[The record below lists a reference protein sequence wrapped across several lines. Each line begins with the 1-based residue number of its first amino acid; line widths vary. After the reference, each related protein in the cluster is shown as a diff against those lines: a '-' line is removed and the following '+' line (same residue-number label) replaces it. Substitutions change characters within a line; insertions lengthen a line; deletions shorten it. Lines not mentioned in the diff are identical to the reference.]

1 MITWKN
7 LALAG
12 CLGLMATNTLSYDI
26 VDRAKLIDDR
36 FKTQEM
42 LSPYGHNF
50 YLNINGA
57 VTTDAMDLK
66 DDADKIGDIDSG
78 SVTADLAEANRILEK
93 YYDKEQVLRA
103 KVDFGI
109 PIFSFKAFDIDF
121 EPNFRFGAGV
131 LAVLTPQ
138 KEESSISTIIDNLDE
153 VPANIRSALKSCLN
167 TLNASNDGDDL
178 LEVCIG
184 VGGFTRAQSD
194 QIKDTYNVDK
204 IPYESSIATTTTT
217 TPSVDIYAKVE
228 AKAGLW
234 FDYTK
239 GKHFFGTF
247 GLYGLGRLDIKKRAD
262 GVILL
267 GGGGNI
273 DTANNTLINAAVDYR
288 FGYRNSNY
296 SAFAAV
302 EELKLAEISSEDEGT
317 PTYGNSALIRL
328 HGQADYKLS
337 FFKLS
342 PFAGTHTR
350 SGYGLGDGFYLGADW
365 GMHAWEERLA
375 LTFRTQVDKEHFTL
389 GAAAKLWLLQL
400 DLQGKFALTDKVD
413 DIEVSNYYSANFRL
427 FF

>member
-1 MITWKN
+1 MISWKKTV
-7 LALAG
+7 LAG
-12 CLGLMATNTLSYDI
+12 CLGVLATSAMAYDI

-57 VTTDAMDLK
+57 VTADALDLK
-66 DDADKIGDIDSG
+66 DDADKIGDINSG
-78 SVTADLAEANRILEK
+78 DVGDDLDEANRILQK

-109 PIFSFKAFDIDF
+109 PIFSFNAFGVDF

-138 KEESSISTIIDNLDE
+138 EEQTNLTTIINNLDE
-153 VPANIRSALKSCLN
+153 IPESVRTTLKNCL
-167 TLNASNDGDDL
+167 AAPPSDGDDL
-178 LEVCIG
+178 LVFCLNHG
-184 VGGFTRAQSD
+184 LTQAQAEH
-194 QIKDTYNVDK
+194 IKDTYNVDK
-204 IPYESSIATTTTT
+204 IPFVASLNT
-217 TPSVDIYAKVE
+217 TPTSTPAIDVYAKVE

-239 GKHFFGTF
+239 GEHFFGTF
-247 GLYGLGRLDIKKRAD
+247 GLYGLGRLDIKKSVD
-262 GVILL
+262 GVLLL

-273 DTANNTLINAAVDYR
+273 DTANNTLINAAIDYKL
-288 FGYRNSNY
+288 GYKNSNY
-296 SAFAAV
+296 SAFASL
-302 EELKLAEISSEDEGT
+302 EEVKLVEISSEDEGT
-317 PTYGNSALIRL
+317 PSFGNSALIRL

-342 PFAGTHTR
+342 PFAGTHMR
-350 SGYGLGDGFYLGADW
+350 SGYGVDDGLYLGADW
-365 GMHAWEERLA
+365 GMHTWEERLA
-375 LTFRTQVDKEHFTL
+375 LTFRSQLDKEHFTL

-400 DLQGKFALTDKVD
+400 DLQGKFAITDKVD
-413 DIEVSNYYSANFRL
+413 DIKVSNYYSANFRL

>member
-1 MITWKN
+1 MTTWKN

-12 CLGLMATNTLSYDI
+12 CLGLVATNSFSYDI
-26 VDRAKLIDDR
+26 VDRAKLIDDK

-42 LSPYGHNF
+42 LRPYGHDF

-66 DDADKIGDIDSG
+66 DDADKIGDINSG

-109 PIFSFKAFDIDF
+109 PIFSFKAFDINF

-131 LAVLTPQ
+131 LAVLTPK
-138 KEESSISTIIDNLDE
+138 KEQSSISTIIDNLDE
-153 VPANIRSALKSCLN
+153 IPAQVRSQLKTCLN
-167 TLNASNDGDDL
+167 ALTAADDGKDL
-178 LEVCIG
+178 LVECVSNGSI
-184 VGGFTRAQSD
+184 TQAQAD
-194 QIKDTYNVDK
+194 YVKDTYNVDK

-239 GKHFFGTF
+239 GEHFFGTF

-273 DTANNTLINAAVDYR
+273 DTANNTLINAAIDYR
-288 FGYRNSNY
+288 FGYKNSNY

-317 PTYGNSALIRL
+317 PSYGNSALIRL

-342 PFAGTHTR
+342 PFAGTHMR
-350 SGYGLGDGFYLGADW
+350 SGYGIGDGFYLGADW
-365 GMHAWEERLA
+365 GMHTWEERLA
-375 LTFRTQVDKEHFTL
+375 LTFRTQVDTEHLTL
-389 GAAAKLWLLQL
+389 GVAAKLWLLQL
-400 DLQGKFALTDKVD
+400 DLQGKFAVKDKID
-413 DIEVSNYYSANFRL
+413 DIKVSNYYSANFRL